1 MGESFQK
8 LNLTNAYLF
17 AAALQDEEICRN
29 LLEIVLNKEIPRV
42 KAHAEHTLFLDSDFK
57 SVRFD
62 VYASD
67 EDEVSYDVEMQ
78 NDDARNLPKR
88 SRYYQGEMDV
98 TSLKPGEDYNQLK
111 PSYIIFI
118 CSFDPFGEGRYQ
130 YVFEEYCRD
139 AGILL
144 GDETQKIFFNTNGT
158 DQENITPELLH
169 LFAYLKQSTEE
180 VAEMHP
186 DEKIRNIHERVKY
199 LKRDRKLEAGYM
211 TMEEYIREEAER
223 RAKLMAPSIAES
235 MAETLAK
242 PMAESMAETL
252 AKPMAESL
260 AKPMAE
266 SMAESLAASKVA
278 QSILSLVAELGT
290 IPAEEQQRI
299 AGEQDDKTLEK
310 WLKLAARSTTVEEFL
325 SGM

>member
-186 DEKIRNIHERVKY
+186 D
-199 LKRDRKLEAGYM
+199 
-211 TMEEYIREEAER
+211 
-223 RAKLMAPSIAES
+223 
-235 MAETLAK
+235 
-242 PMAESMAETL
+242 
-252 AKPMAESL
+252 
-260 AKPMAE
+260 
-266 SMAESLAASKVA
+266 
-278 QSILSLVAELGT
+278 
-290 IPAEEQQRI
+290 
-299 AGEQDDKTLEK
+299 
-310 WLKLAARSTTVEEFL
+310 
-325 SGM
+325 

>member
-29 LLEIVLNKEIPRV
+29 LLEIVLNKEISRV

-88 SRYYQGEMDV
+88 CRYYQGEMAV

-118 CSFDPFGEGRYQ
+118 CSFDPFGKGRYQ
-130 YVFEEYCRD
+130 YVFEAYCRE

-158 DQENITPELLH
+158 D
-169 LFAYLKQSTEE
+169 
-180 VAEMHP
+180 
-186 DEKIRNIHERVKY
+186 
-199 LKRDRKLEAGYM
+199 
-211 TMEEYIREEAER
+211 
-223 RAKLMAPSIAES
+223 
-235 MAETLAK
+235 
-242 PMAESMAETL
+242 
-252 AKPMAESL
+252 
-260 AKPMAE
+260 
-266 SMAESLAASKVA
+266 
-278 QSILSLVAELGT
+278 
-290 IPAEEQQRI
+290 
-299 AGEQDDKTLEK
+299 
-310 WLKLAARSTTVEEFL
+310 
-325 SGM
+325 

>member
-29 LLEIVLNKEIPRV
+29 LPEIVLNKEIPRV

-235 MAETLAK
+235 MAE
-242 PMAESMAETL
+242 
-252 AKPMAESL
+252 
-260 AKPMAE
+260 
-266 SMAESLAASKVA
+266 SLAASKVA
-278 QSILSLVAELGT
+278 QSILSLAAELGT
-290 IPAEEQQRI
+290 IPAEQQQRI
-299 AGEQDDKTLEK
+299 AGEQDDETLEK

>member
-29 LLEIVLNKEIPRV
+29 LLEIVLNKEISHV

-78 NDDARNLPKR
+78 NDDARNLPKC

-139 AGILL
+139 A
-144 GDETQKIFFNTNGT
+144 
-158 DQENITPELLH
+158 
-169 LFAYLKQSTEE
+169 
-180 VAEMHP
+180 
-186 DEKIRNIHERVKY
+186 
-199 LKRDRKLEAGYM
+199 
-211 TMEEYIREEAER
+211 
-223 RAKLMAPSIAES
+223 
-235 MAETLAK
+235 
-242 PMAESMAETL
+242 
-252 AKPMAESL
+252 
-260 AKPMAE
+260 
-266 SMAESLAASKVA
+266 
-278 QSILSLVAELGT
+278 
-290 IPAEEQQRI
+290 
-299 AGEQDDKTLEK
+299 
-310 WLKLAARSTTVEEFL
+310 
-325 SGM
+325 SG